1 MQQEIRSRFRG
12 CLLGL
17 AVGDALGMPVEGA
30 RASSIRSRLGRVTD
44 FLPAPWRN
52 LQAGQWTDDTKMM
65 LCHARSIAETGRVDL
80 DDIARKF
87 LEWKGGNDWRG
98 MGNATYSSLKRL
110 SEGVSPRE
118 SGETGEMAAGNGTAM
133 RIAPV
138 ALLLCRDLESLKR
151 EAEAASIITHN
162 NPEAV
167 AGSRAVCY
175 AVARAVQGVPE
186 PSVLLE
192 ETAGYVDPSEVS
204 ERLRMA
210 GRLLENDMDEEEA
223 LVRLGTSGYVVETVA
238 SAFYCVLK
246 YPGDFEDA
254 VIAAVGAGQDADTT
268 GAVAGAL
275 SGALNGVESIPE
287 RWASQVEAAGEIL
300 SLADR
305 IFELA
310 YAPDLD

>member
-1 MQQEIRSRFRG
+1 MQELVRSRFRG

-65 LCHARSIAETGRVDL
+65 LCHARSIADTGRVDL
-80 DDIARKF
+80 DDIARRF
-87 LEWKGGNDWRG
+87 LEWMEGNDWRG

-110 SEGVSPRE
+110 SEGASPRE
-118 SGETGEMAAGNGTAM
+118 SGETGERAAGNGTAM

-138 ALLLCRDLESLKR
+138 ALLLYRDLEALR
-151 EAEAASIITHN
+151 RAAEAASVITHN

-175 AVARAVQGVPE
+175 AVARAVRGAPD
-186 PSVLLE
+186 PGALLGE
-192 ETAGYVDPSEVS
+192 SADYVDPSEVS
-204 ERLRMA
+204 ERLRLA
-210 GRLLENDMDEEEA
+210 SRLLERDVDEEEA

-238 SAFYCVLK
+238 SAFYCVMRH
-246 YPGDFEDA
+246 PGDFEET
-254 VIAAVGAGQDADTT
+254 VIAAVSAGQDADTT
-268 GAVAGAL
+268 GAIAGAL

-287 RWASQVEAAGEIL
+287 RWASGVEAADEIIA
-300 SLADR
+300 LADR

-310 YAPDLD
+310 CVEGR